1 MMQKLLSGTLDH
13 QEFLRVKNRN
23 DGNPEEN
30 APGSPPANIPDRHE
44 FEQVEVEPGR
54 CDIRD
59 HGKAVYRSRETA
71 REDL

>member
-1 MMQKLLSGTLDH
+1 MTGAREKTLRDH
-13 QEFLRVKNRN
+13 
-23 DGNPEEN
+23 
-30 APGSPPANIPDRHE
+30 PPANIPDRHE